1 MNVVLF
7 SSEGAAITRSPPA
20 DIVISGSGASQ
31 LWQAVQ
37 FNGGTVSAGVW
48 VGQPGSLR
56 VRPRAH
62 HEIFSVTAGL
72 IRLEA
77 EDGSTY
83 RIGPGESAYIPKGWS
98 GIWQT
103 VQPTT
108 KHYTLIVEGVAGE

>member
-7 SSEGAAITRSPPA
+7 NSEGAGIKRYPPA

-37 FNGGTVSAGVW
+37 FSGGTVSAGVW
-48 VGQPGSLR
+48 VGQTGSLT
-56 VRPRAH
+56 VRPRPH
-62 HEIFSVTAGL
+62 HEIFSVIEGL

-77 EDGSTY
+77 EDGTAY
-83 RIGPGESAYIPKGWS
+83 QIGPGESAYIPRGWS
-98 GIWQT
+98 GVWHT

-108 KHYTLIVEGVAGE
+108 KHYTLIVEGVADE